1 MRLEEKRLSSREI
14 FKGKI
19 VELRVDQVELP
30 IQTERRLEA
39 LGLTLGSSVTVMNKK
54 KHGAVII
61 KIRGTRFAVGKYIGD
76 HIQVRKGA

>member
-1 MRLEEKRLSSREI
+1 MKLTEGEI
-14 FKGKI
+14 LQTY
-19 VELRVDQVELP
+19 VVDQVELP

-61 KIRGTRFAVGKYIGD
+61 KIRGTRLAVGKYIGD

>member
-1 MRLEEKRLSSREI
+1 MRLCDGI
-14 FKGKI
+14 PGKTY
-19 VELRVDQVELP
+19 RVLDLQLAM
-30 IQTERRLEA
+30 QMERRLEA

>member
-1 MRLEEKRLSSREI
+1 MKLTEGEI
-14 FKGKI
+14 LQTY
-19 VELRVDQVELP
+19 VVDQVELP

-76 HIQVRKGA
+76 HIQDRKGA